1 MPVFFVSAD
10 QIRDKTATITGP
22 LLPHL
27 RSSLR
32 VRVGERL
39 RLIDPQRRRLMIE
52 VTSVD
57 RHQLLGQ
64 VLSAEVGPWPHAP
77 RIMLGQALLKGEHMD
92 WVIQK
97 ATELGVDTIVPLI
110 SQQVIV
116 RPRDA
121 RIPSQVERWRRIALE
136 AAQQSE
142 RWDVPTIAPPCRFSQ
157 WLKTES
163 IAACRVIMLERSGQ
177 QALQT
182 IPFPTGPHDRIVVGI
197 GPEGGW
203 REEEGAEALAKGFL
217 PVRLGPRILRAETAA
232 IAALSVIQSRQGEL
246 G

>member
-22 LLPHL
+22 LLTHL

-32 VRVGERL
+32 VQVGERL
-39 RLIDPQRRRLMIE
+39 RLTDPQRRRLMIE

-57 RHQLLGQ
+57 CNHLLGQ
-64 VLSAEVGPWPHAP
+64 VLSAEAGPSPQAP
-77 RIMLGQALLKGEHMD
+77 RIILGQALLKGEHMD

-97 ATELGVDTIVPLI
+97 ATELGVDTVVPLI
-110 SQQVIV
+110 SQHVIV
-116 RPRDA
+116 RPREA
-121 RIPSQVERWRRIALE
+121 RIPSQVERWQRIALE

-142 RWDVPTIAPPCRFSQ
+142 RWDVPTIATPCNFSQ
-157 WLKTES
+157 WLETES
-163 IAACRVIMLERSGQ
+163 IAACRLIMLERGGQ

-182 IPFPTGPHDRIVVGI
+182 IPFPSSSQEHIVIVI

-217 PVRLGPRILRAETAA
+217 PVRLGQRILRAETAA
-232 IAALSVIQSRQGEL
+232 LAALSVIQSRLGEL